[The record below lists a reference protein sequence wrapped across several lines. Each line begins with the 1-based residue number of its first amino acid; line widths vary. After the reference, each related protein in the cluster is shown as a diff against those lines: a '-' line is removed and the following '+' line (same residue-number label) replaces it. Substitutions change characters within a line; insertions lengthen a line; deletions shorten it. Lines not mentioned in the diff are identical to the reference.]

1 MAQENLFRVEIEALD
16 KPSGYLFR
24 GQMIVGGTR
33 TNINE
38 HYSLEADAR
47 TRLQTGFDAWA
58 AQVDSEPGP

>member
-1 MAQENLFRVEIEALD
+1 MAGQNVFKVEVEALD

-24 GQMIVGGTR
+24 GLMIVAGGCTE
-33 TNINE
+33 INE
-38 HYSLEADAR
+38 HYSLESETR